1 MLENKVSVTLTES
14 TEYSVVVL
22 NIKEEALLNRGNAI
36 QQSLSPI
43 YRNIVKCGRK
53 HKKKLL
59 D

>member
-36 QQSLSPI
+36 QQSLL
-43 YRNIVKCGRK
+43 
-53 HKKKLL
+53 HL
-59 D
+59 